1 MFFLLLLR
9 SEHEEYIEGS
19 MNSQIHHLYPKCI
32 AIKQSAL
39 RLFLP
44 ECIAPQTA
52 RGYQT
57 VFRVDSRDKGLIVV
71 MFCSDL
77 PVKRCEGDRA

>member
-32 AIKQSAL
+32 AINQSAL

-77 PVKRCEGDRA
+77 PVKRCEGERA